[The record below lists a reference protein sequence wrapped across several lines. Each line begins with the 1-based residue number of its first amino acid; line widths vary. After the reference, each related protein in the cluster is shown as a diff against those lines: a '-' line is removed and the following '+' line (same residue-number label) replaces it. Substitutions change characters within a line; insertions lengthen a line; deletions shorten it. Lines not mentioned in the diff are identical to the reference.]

1 MKYEKHVVRIT
12 KGKDFIMIDLLS
24 PDSKTATSTEPL
36 GAIVLSK
43 SQWKELKNFIEGN
56 PWFEEDLA
64 EADQSKTPSLEKE
77 D

>member
-1 MKYEKHVVRIT
+1 MKYEKHSVRIA

-43 SQWKELKNFIEGN
+43 GQWKELKNFIQEN
-56 PWFEEDLA
+56 PGFEEDLS
-64 EADQSKTPSLEKE
+64 EADHSITPSVEKE
-77 D
+77 S